1 MAAAQASGNQG
12 SANRAL
18 SVQDAKAELDLMI
31 QIDTSGAIQQFQKWY
46 RAYDRALEGLDEE
59 KVAIILR
66 ELGRSSVGTPASSRH
81 AAWKVAQSSLRF
93 VRRWMRNK
101 KNWSDAFQSPYG
113 ENHMPYMPTSTAL
126 LALRYL
132 DLGTAN
138 LPETIQKQF
147 NAASLGWHLSGTG
160 EPPDWWVGAKLDDED
175 WRRRYMQPAAK
186 ARRISLNFGP
196 ISHYMV
202 LSFRGDATKLNNAA
216 VEQTEPNLNGNER
229 KSKRRA
235 ASPDNER
242 ESRRRAPSPD
252 YERKSRRPA
261 LSPDYEG
268 EPFETDCMRSCR
280 AAQEA
285 VERSTEELQ
294 RRMEE
299 REVFYAKLR
308 SGWPWE

>member
-31 QIDTSGAIQQFQKWY
+31 QMDTSGATQQFQEWH
-46 RAYDRALEGLDEE
+46 RAYDPNLEGLDEE

-101 KNWSDAFQSPYG
+101 NNWSDAFQSPYG

-147 NAASLGWHLSGTG
+147 NAASLGWHLSRTG

-175 WRRRYMQPAAK
+175 WRIRYMQPAAK
-186 ARRISLNFGP
+186 PRRIFLNFGP

-202 LSFRGDATKLNNAA
+202 LSFRGDATKLNTAV
-216 VEQTEPNLNGNER
+216 VEQTESNVNDNEG
-229 KSKRRA
+229 KSRRRDP
-235 ASPDNER
+235 SPDYEGK
-242 ESRRRAPSPD
+242 SRRRAPSPD
-252 YERKSRRPA
+252 YERRSRRRTP
-261 LSPDYEG
+261 SPDYER
-268 EPFETDCMRSCR
+268 RSKRR
-280 AAQEA
+280 APSP
-285 VERSTEELQ
+285 R
-294 RRMEE
+294 
-299 REVFYAKLR
+299 LR
-308 SGWPWE
+308 G